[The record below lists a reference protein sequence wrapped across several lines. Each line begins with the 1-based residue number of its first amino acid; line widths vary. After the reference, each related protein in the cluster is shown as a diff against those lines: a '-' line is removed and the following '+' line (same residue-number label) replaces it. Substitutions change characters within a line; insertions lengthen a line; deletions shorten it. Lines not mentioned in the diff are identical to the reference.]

1 MWNSLSFVLTVLVLF
16 VSVGI
21 PKSEL
26 HHMASILGCCE
37 GNFAFTYLSV
47 LVGAN
52 IALKKHWKLIVDKF
66 KSNLPTY
73 FLSLFKAPQGV
84 LKSLEKIRRLFLQKL
99 KIHLVDW
106 KKVIAAK
113 KDDGLGMGTLKTQSI
128 ALLMKWWW
136 RLYNCANRLWKNEI
150 LIIHNLRRKPVSYI
164 AQKSSN
170 GLWSNIYKE
179 INNLDSIGINYKDYF
194 RLISGS
200 SVNILFWKDIWCANI
215 TFESPFPTLCNL
227 EERKCFL
234 IHERIFAN
242 GFSWRWK

>member
-1 MWNSLSFVLTVLVLF
+1 
-16 VSVGI
+16 
-21 PKSEL
+21 
-26 HHMASILGCCE
+26 
-37 GNFAFTYLSV
+37 
-47 LVGAN
+47 
-52 IALKKHWKLIVDKF
+52 
-66 KSNLPTY
+66 
-73 FLSLFKAPQGV
+73 
-84 LKSLEKIRRLFLQKL
+84 
-99 KIHLVDW
+99 
-106 KKVIAAK
+106 
-113 KDDGLGMGTLKTQSI
+113 MGTLKTQSI

-242 GFSWRWK
+242 GFSWRWKQIPRNEDVLREIFQLYLAIGNMQVPSSNNFGFRFTINSNGRYADFREDTQTL